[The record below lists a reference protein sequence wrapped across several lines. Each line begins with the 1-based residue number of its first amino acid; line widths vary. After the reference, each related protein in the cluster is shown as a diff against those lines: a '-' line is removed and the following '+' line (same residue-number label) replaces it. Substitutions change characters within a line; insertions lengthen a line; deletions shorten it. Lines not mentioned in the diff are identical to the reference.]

1 MSSRRRQQLDRVVTV
16 INEHTVSMTESLN
29 GAANTQFIDPA
40 FKKKLVAVKDNLKAA
55 AVAVMMY
62 REQNEEHGT
71 AQVKLRASLQV
82 AEARRWF
89 TYLDKIL
96 AVQRPEL

>member
-1 MSSRRRQQLDRVVTV
+1 M
-16 INEHTVSMTESLN
+16 
-29 GAANTQFIDPA
+29 
-40 FKKKLVAVKDNLKAA
+40 KAV

-96 AVQRPEL
+96 AMQRPEL

>member
-1 MSSRRRQQLDRVVTV
+1 
-16 INEHTVSMTESLN
+16 
-29 GAANTQFIDPA
+29 
-40 FKKKLVAVKDNLKAA
+40 
-55 AVAVMMY
+55 MMY

-82 AEARRWF
+82 VEARRWF

-96 AVQRPEL
+96 AMERPEL

>member
-1 MSSRRRQQLDRVVTV
+1 
-16 INEHTVSMTESLN
+16 MTEALL
-29 GAANTQFIDPA
+29 GAGSSQFIDPA
-40 FKKKLVAVKDNLKAA
+40 FMKKLVAMKDNLEAIS
-55 AVAVMMY
+55 VAVKMY

-96 AVQRPEL
+96 AMQRPQL

>member
-1 MSSRRRQQLDRVVTV
+1 MTV

-40 FKKKLVAVKDNLKAA
+40 FMKKLVAVKDNLKAA

-71 AQVKLRASLQV
+71 AQLKLRATLHVS
-82 AEARRWF
+82 AARKCC

-96 AVQRPEL
+96 AMEPPEL